1 MGHFGHVRGSFVR
14 ETYERDSAA
23 RDSDERDAGARG
35 SNVCDSAREA
45 LCTDAEFFVSSLKP

>member
-23 RDSDERDAGARG
+23 HDSDERDAGARG

-45 LCTDAEFFVSSLKP
+45 LCTDVH